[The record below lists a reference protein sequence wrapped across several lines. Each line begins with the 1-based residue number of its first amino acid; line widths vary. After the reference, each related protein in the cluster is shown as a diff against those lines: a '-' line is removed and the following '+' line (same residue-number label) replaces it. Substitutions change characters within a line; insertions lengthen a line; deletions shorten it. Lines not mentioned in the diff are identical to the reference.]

1 MLYVIHVCSSRFDT
15 PIVLG
20 AVKDDLRSRRPES
33 ASYTLQLLQEKKV
46 KAGAGRHCDLRGV
59 ARRQQNQLLVE
70 TVSLSTLRSTLK
82 TRGEQIWT
90 CPSCDDPDDEDKV

>member
-1 MLYVIHVCSSRFDT
+1 MTSNPS
-15 PIVLG
+15 IVLA
-20 AVKDDLRSRRPES
+20 AVRDDLRSRRSES

-90 CPSCDDPDDEDKV
+90 CPSCDDPDDEYKV